1 MFGEMNCCDMM
12 FWLSL
17 WRLKLMVCLDMEKS
31 DEINPDAG
39 APSGGPPGRLMM
51 LTLVVFRKV
60 YKL

>member
-1 MFGEMNCCDMM
+1 
-12 FWLSL
+12 
-17 WRLKLMVCLDMEKS
+17 MVCLDMEKS